1 MLFHGASF
9 LRCFSQ
15 VVTDHKRDTF
25 HIIPAMGLSKERKK
39 EIAALAELVSE
50 ESE

>member
-1 MLFHGASF
+1 MLFHGALFQRSF
-9 LRCFSQ
+9 FQ

-25 HIIPAMGLSKERKK
+25 HIIAAIDLSKERKK
-39 EIAALAELVSE
+39 KAAALVRLVSE